1 MKKETLTTRTVFA
14 IFGNIPLGI
23 RKTLF
28 KALAILFYHFSE
40 KNRLIVLHNLTR
52 AFPEKD
58 LPELTR
64 LAKDSYR
71 HLGIVAAEFF
81 DITSLT
87 MENLVY
93 WFEPEGLEH
102 YVRAYE
108 KDKGI
113 LLFTGH
119 FGNWEVMAAA
129 CAVLFDPLHIVYREL
144 DNPVMRDIVDR
155 VRSYTGNK
163 LLPKGGAARRVVRLL
178 NNKESVGILIDQNVS
193 WQEGVFVDFFG
204 RPASTTAGLAA
215 LALQTGA
222 PVLPA
227 FAFRLRDGRYRVV
240 VESEIEIVRTG
251 DYDRDILENTKKFTN
266 ILEEYVRRYPEQW
279 FWLHQRWKTKKTQV
293 VERPTQQASP
303 E

>member
-1 MKKETLTTRTVFA
+1 MKRETLTTKTIFI
-14 IFGNIPLGI
+14 IFGGIPLGI
-23 RKTLF
+23 RKALF

-52 AFPEKD
+52 SFPEKD
-58 LPELTR
+58 ISELTR
-64 LAKDSYR
+64 IAKNSYR

-81 DITSLT
+81 DIPSLT
-87 MENLVY
+87 MDNLAE

-113 LLFTGH
+113 LLCTGH

-129 CAVLFDPLHIVYREL
+129 CAVIFDPLHIVYRAM
-144 DNPVMRDIVDR
+144 DNPVMKGIVDR
-155 VRSYTGNK
+155 VRSHTGNK
-163 LLPKGGAARRVVRLL
+163 LIPKGGAARRIVRLL
-178 NNKESVGILIDQNVS
+178 DKNASVGILIDQNVS

-204 RPASTTAGLAA
+204 RPASTTKGLVA

-222 PVLPA
+222 PILPA
-227 FAFRLRDGRYRVV
+227 FAFRLKSGRYRVV
-240 VESEIEIVRTG
+240 VGPEVEIVRTG
-251 DYDRDILENTKKFTN
+251 DDDRDILENTQKLTYV
-266 ILEEYVRRYPEQW
+266 LEAHVRRHPEQW
-279 FWLHQRWKTKKTQV
+279 FWLHQRWKTKKSQII
-293 VERPTQQASP
+293 ERPKKQALP

>member
-1 MKKETLTTRTVFA
+1 MKQETLTTRTIFA
-14 IFGNIPLGI
+14 IFGIIPLKI
-23 RKTLF
+23 RRILF
-28 KALAILFYHFSE
+28 KAIFILFYHFSE
-40 KNRLIVLHNLTR
+40 KNRLIALHNLAR
-52 AFPEKD
+52 AFPKKD
-58 LPELTR
+58 MSELTGI
-64 LAKDSYR
+64 AKDCYR

-87 MENLVY
+87 MDTLFD
-93 WFEPEGLEH
+93 WFDPEGLEH

-108 KDKGI
+108 KGKGI
-113 LLFTGH
+113 ILFTGH

-129 CAVLFDPLHIVYREL
+129 CAILYDPLHIVYREL

-155 VRSYTGNK
+155 VRRHTGNK
-163 LLPKGGAARRVVRLL
+163 LLPKGGAARKIIRLL
-178 NNKESVGILIDQNVS
+178 NRCESVGILIDQNVS

-227 FAFRLRDGRYRVV
+227 FAFRLRSGRYRVV
-240 VESEIEIVRTG
+240 VEPEVEMVRTG
-251 DYDRDILENTKKFTN
+251 DYDRDILENTKKFSN
-266 ILEEYVRRYPEQW
+266 ILEGYVRRYPEQW

-293 VERPTQQASP
+293 VEKPRKQGSP
-303 E
+303 G